1 MTVGTSQ
8 QRAKRSPQPPAAG
21 GSLLSVDN
29 GEGALSSADRE
40 NPRRDVTDGAETKR
54 EFTGEHSVVNQ
65 WELGCPA
72 VVNQLEL
79 GCPAVGNQLA
89 LERSCHPVRS
99 ELATLRLPADI

>member
-72 VVNQLEL
+72 V
-79 GCPAVGNQLA
+79 GNQLA